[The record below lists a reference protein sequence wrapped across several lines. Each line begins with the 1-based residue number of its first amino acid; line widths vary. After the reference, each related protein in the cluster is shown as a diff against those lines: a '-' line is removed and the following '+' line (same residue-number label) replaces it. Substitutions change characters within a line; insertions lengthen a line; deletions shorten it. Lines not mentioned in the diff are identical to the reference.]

1 MRRAG
6 PVLLACAAIA
16 AGLAAC
22 GGDDDDDN
30 AANAP
35 TQPTT
40 TQTPSADGSPSG
52 EETTSE
58 KPDGEPSEEEEEEEE
73 EEAPQLTADERAVA
87 RIVRDY
93 VGALDDRNSEAAC
106 AVLVPGAID
115 EVEMPKD
122 RGSCAASLEASIGF
136 RDPRGLPVWK
146 TARVADVPSV
156 EVESDSAKV
165 VVTTVTEFADRDEP
179 SIEDD
184 VVYLERSGD
193 EWLIAKPSSTLYR
206 AVGIA
211 DVPPSVLAPP

>member
-58 KPDGEPSEEEEEEEE
+58 KPDGEPSEEEEEEE